1 MKCASTKCANKKS
14 EIVTKATEE
23 QIVTEVKEKDRKIDG
38 GVRKEEV
45 RLSHKKRAFS
55 TNTRKVH

>member
-23 QIVTEVKEKDRKIDG
+23 QIVTEVIEKDRKIDG
-38 GVRKEEV
+38 GRKEEV

>member
-38 GVRKEEV
+38 GLGRK
-45 RLSHKKRAFS
+45 K
-55 TNTRKVH
+55 